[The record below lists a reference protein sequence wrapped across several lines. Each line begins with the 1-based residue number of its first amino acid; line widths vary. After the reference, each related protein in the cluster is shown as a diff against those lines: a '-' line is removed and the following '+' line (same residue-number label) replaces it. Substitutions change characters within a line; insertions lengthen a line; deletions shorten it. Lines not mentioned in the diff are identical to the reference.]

1 MAEAETNKIGK
12 TSPERRWNLVVLTLF
27 LTLAAVLA
35 WGMFGAS
42 LLSLPEA
49 IEYRLRPES
58 CPVTEEHEWED
69 YSHSQDGPTIYRC
82 KKCRQTKSAG
92 GGNNLKIVGYCAQ
105 CGKHLFYGIEHPCK
119 CHDCGN
125 KIYDGRDISTGIHS
139 CAEQWQ

>member
-69 YSHSQDGPTIYRC
+69 YSRSIYRC

-92 GGNNLKIVGYCAQ
+92 GGNNLKIVDYCAQ

>member
-35 WGMFGAS
+35 LGVFGGS
-42 LLSLPEA
+42 LLSLAEI
-49 IEYRLRPES
+49 IEYRLRPKS
-58 CPVTEEHEWED
+58 CPIAEEHEWED

-82 KKCRQTKSAG
+82 KKCRQTKSTG
-92 GGNNLKIVGYCAQ
+92 GGNILKIVGYCAQ

>member
-92 GGNNLKIVGYCAQ
+92 GGDPS
-105 CGKHLFYGIEHPCK
+105 HIEKVVNQP
-119 CHDCGN
+119 
-125 KIYDGRDISTGIHS
+125 
-139 CAEQWQ
+139 EW

>member
-1 MAEAETNKIGK
+1 MTEAEADKISK
-12 TSPERRWNLVVLTLF
+12 TFPRHRWKIVAWILPLILIAT
-27 LTLAAVLA
+27 LA
-35 WGMFGAS
+35 WGMFGGS

-58 CPVTEEHEWED
+58 CPVTEEHEWEE
-69 YSHSQDGPTIYRC
+69 DGGVVDATRYHC

-92 GGNNLKIVGYCAQ
+92 GGNTLKIVGYCAR

-125 KIYDGRDISTGIHS
+125 KIYDGRDISTGSRS
-139 CAEQWQ
+139 CA